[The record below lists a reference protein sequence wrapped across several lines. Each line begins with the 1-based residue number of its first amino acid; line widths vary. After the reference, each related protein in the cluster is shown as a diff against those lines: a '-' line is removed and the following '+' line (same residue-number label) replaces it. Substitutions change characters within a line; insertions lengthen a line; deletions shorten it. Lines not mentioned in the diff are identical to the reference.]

1 MQSGRGAAL
10 LLGELFVCPWIPEQ
24 LKAVPKNGAALV
36 VDANAHPHAG
46 AMRDSVL
53 PRQLGPSGG
62 RAVPP
67 AIANAVVDVG
77 PPVLRQVGAYNHS
90 TECCAVCA
98 TGTAK
103 CTKGVNT
110 SSVVA
115 STLCGPGKLVLVNCG
130 EPLELTKLSEYG
142 PYSEASVT
150 TLRVPP
156 LLVAPMQGE
165 EEHGPPPGI
174 VLVSVRKEGNTPPCM
189 EPLPIRLTVPVHRT
203 SPEGARRYAMGGGGG
218 LGGCGGGL
226 GDGGGELGDGGGAV
240 GEGGCGGNF
249 AGGSGNG
256 GGGKGGDGGGGGDS
270 GGSGSG
276 GSGAG

>member
-1 MQSGRGAAL
+1 MRMPTLTPAPCVIVCSPDSSVQAVDEQFHPPLLTLWSMLVHPFSGRL
-10 LLGELFVCPWIPEQ
+10 ELTIIRPS
-24 LKAVPKNGAALV
+24 AVLFAPLARQ
-36 VDANAHPHAG
+36 NA
-46 AMRDSVL
+46 R
-53 PRQLGPSGG
+53 
-62 RAVPP
+62 
-67 AIANAVVDVG
+67 
-77 PPVLRQVGAYNHS
+77 
-90 TECCAVCA
+90 
-98 TGTAK
+98 K
-103 CTKGVNT
+103 VNT

-150 TLRVPP
+150 ALRVPP